1 MFCINLHTNENATMH
16 SLLFS
21 AHSRVIVL
29 MQFRAST
36 LHLGYIAEYIVMHFI
51 YLQTEHILE
60 IPTIF
65 WNTNFHLFR
74 TLYQRRVVDYIN
86 FRVSKLTGAILN
98 GKYPNVSSNSLRG
111 VASWLSYFSILW
123 SMHTLFRNNCTL
135 RSNLGSSNFILMFA
149 IMNNMLISAV

>member
-51 YLQTEHILE
+51 YLQTEHFRDPPPFETQTSISF
-60 IPTIF
+60 IPS
-65 WNTNFHLFR
+65 

-98 GKYPNVSSNSLRG
+98 RKYPNVSSNSFRG
-111 VASWLSYFSILW
+111 VASWLSSFYIL
-123 SMHTLFRNNCTL
+123 
-135 RSNLGSSNFILMFA
+135 
-149 IMNNMLISAV
+149 